1 MARGEADE
9 REGRAGGL
17 AIWAVFGVACL
28 ATALLVVWATSEP
41 EEPPSTDPFEEPFT
55 GAEATL
61 RQLGWRG
68 CGETGPAV
76 PTAPHAIPLRERA
89 EQRLEARGY
98 VTVEGAEWGEPEG
111 LPLARTFPALEGA
124 CGVVAVIA
132 EPGALIS
139 RVGPRGT
146 RPCQATS
153 ALVASCGE
161 PIEVE
166 GSGLVSARAF
176 VLPGLTPSA
185 AEATGVPVEALLAHA
200 EAEHLLARAG
210 WLGSDTVLEESVPR
224 SALASRVM
232 PSPPTPDAGCVP
244 WVVVGLGVGDAR
256 TSWMGRQVDHDPTE
270 GHFALG
276 VIACAPGS
284 LGSRITEL
292 RSHQGAGAATLYMRA
307 FEPRQGP
314 AVQEGPP
321 LARVG
326 ELRLVSDAE
335 ELSEVRSVEDRGED

>member
-1 MARGEADE
+1 MWEALEQGKLLRAILEDFYGRVYEDARLARFFEHVTKGRAIDKQYEFLRDKLLGTRDYFGDRPRNAHHWMVISDELFDYREALLSTCARDAGLDE
-9 REGRAGGL
+9 RWVARLRAISERFRKQIVKDAPIPKKVRGRA
-17 AIWAVFGVACL
+17 
-28 ATALLVVWATSEP
+28 
-41 EEPPSTDPFEEPFT
+41 
-55 GAEATL
+55 
-61 RQLGWRG
+61 
-68 CGETGPAV
+68 
-76 PTAPHAIPLRERA
+76 
-89 EQRLEARGY
+89 
-98 VTVEGAEWGEPEG
+98 
-111 LPLARTFPALEGA
+111 LPLEGYEDLVLSA
-124 CGVVAVIA
+124 
-132 EPGALIS
+132 GAL
-139 RVGPRGT
+139 
-146 RPCQATS
+146 CDA
-153 ALVASCGE
+153 CGE